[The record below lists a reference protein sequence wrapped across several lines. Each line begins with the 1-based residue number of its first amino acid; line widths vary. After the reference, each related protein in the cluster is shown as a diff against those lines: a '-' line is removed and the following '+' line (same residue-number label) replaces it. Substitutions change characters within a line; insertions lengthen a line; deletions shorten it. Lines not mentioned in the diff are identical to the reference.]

1 MELSGVAASQNPV
14 SCLTGLLK
22 MNIFADFAERV
33 NSIVKG
39 FDLAADAPELDLRR
53 VTVEPPRDAA
63 HGDLATNAAMVLAKQ
78 LKMKPRDLAEK
89 IAEGLRADSE
99 VDAVDVAG
107 PGFINI
113 RVNKVLWERV
123 LGDVVAKGDRF
134 GASHRGDGLKVNV
147 EYVSANPTGPMHVG
161 HTRGAVVGDALASL
175 LQFAGY
181 DVTREYVINDAGS
194 QIDTLANSAFLRYR
208 EARGED
214 IGKLPEGYYPG
225 EYLIPVGKA
234 LAEEYGTRLKEMDQS
249 ERHALLKGYAVDKMM
264 DMIRADL
271 SALNVKHDVFFS
283 EKTMHGQ
290 GKAIDLTLNE
300 LRQRDLVYNG
310 TLPPPKGEVPDDWE
324 DREQTLFRS
333 SNYGDDSDRALVKSD
348 GSYTYFAADVAYMR
362 DKIERGFKEIIFV
375 LGADHG
381 GYVKRLEAIGN
392 AISGGDVDVIVRLCQ
407 MVKLFKGGAEFKMS
421 KRSGN
426 FITLRDV
433 VDEVGV
439 DAVRFMMLYR
449 KNDAQLDF
457 DFDKVKE
464 QSKDNPVFY
473 VQYGHARCQSVLR
486 KAENEL
492 DWFSNSLAELQSAD
506 FAQLEDEG
514 EVALI
519 AKMAQWPRIVE
530 GASENHEPHRIAF
543 YLYELASALHAQH
556 TQGREKPQLRFIN
569 DKTPELTKAR
579 LALVYAVSQV
589 IASGLNVLGVTA
601 PNEMR

>member
-1 MELSGVAASQNPV
+1 
-14 SCLTGLLK
+14 

-33 NSIVKG
+33 TTVVKG
-39 FDLAADAPELDLRR
+39 LDLAADAPELDLRR

-89 IAEGLRADSE
+89 IAEGLRADAE
-99 VDAVDVAG
+99 IAAVDVAG

-113 RVNKVLWERV
+113 RVQRALWERV
-123 LGDVVAKGDRF
+123 LSDVVARGDKF
-134 GASHRGDGLKVNV
+134 GASSRGDGLKVNV

-161 HTRGAVVGDALASL
+161 HTRGAVVGDALAGL
-175 LQFAGY
+175 LEFAGY

-208 EARGED
+208 EALGED
-214 IGKLPEGYYPG
+214 IGQIPEGYYPG
-225 EYLIPVGKA
+225 EYLIPVGQS
-234 LAEEYGTRLKEMDQS
+234 LADEYGESLKDMAPAERL
-249 ERHALLKGYAVDKMM
+249 ALLKGYTVDKMM
-264 DMIRADL
+264 DMIRQDL
-271 SALNVKHDVFFS
+271 GALNVKHDVFFS

-492 DWFSNSLAELQSAD
+492 EWFSNSAHEMQSAD

-514 EVALI
+514 ELALI

-530 GASENHEPHRIAF
+530 GAAENHEPHRIAF
-543 YLYELASALHAQH
+543 YLYELATALHAQH
-556 TQGREKPQLRFIN
+556 AQGKEKPQLRFIN

-579 LALVYAVSQV
+579 LALVYAVSKV

-601 PNEMR
+601 PDEMR

>member
-1 MELSGVAASQNPV
+1 
-14 SCLTGLLK
+14 

-33 NSIVKG
+33 NSVVKG
-39 FDLAADAPELDLRR
+39 LDLAADAPELDLRR

-123 LGDVVAKGDRF
+123 LADVVAKGNAF
-134 GASHRGDGLKVNV
+134 GSGSRGAGLKVNV

-194 QIDTLANSAFLRYR
+194 QIDTLAKSAFLRYR
-208 EARGED
+208 EALGED
-214 IGKLPEGYYPG
+214 IGQIPEGYYPG

-234 LAEEYGTRLKEMDQS
+234 LAEEFGESLKDMSEG
-249 ERHALLKGYAVDKMM
+249 ERHAMLKGYAVDKMM
-264 DMIRADL
+264 DLIREDL

-290 GKAIDLTLNE
+290 GNAIDLTLDA
-300 LRQRDLVYNG
+300 LRQRDLVYTG

-407 MVKLFKGGAEFKMS
+407 LVKLFKGGAEFKMS

-492 DWFSNSLAELQSAD
+492 DWFSNSPAELQSAD

-514 EVALI
+514 ELALV
-519 AKMAQWPRIVE
+519 AKMAQWPRIVD

-601 PNEMR
+601 PDEMR

>member
-1 MELSGVAASQNPV
+1 
-14 SCLTGLLK
+14 

-33 NSIVKG
+33 NSVVKG
-39 FDLAADAPELDLRR
+39 LDLAADAPELDLRR

-99 VDAVDVAG
+99 VEAVDVAG

-113 RVNKVLWERV
+113 RVSKTLWERV
-123 LGDVVAKGDRF
+123 IGDVVAKGDKF
-134 GASHRGDGLKVNV
+134 GASARGDGLKVNV

-208 EARGED
+208 EALGED
-214 IGKLPEGYYPG
+214 IGQIPEGYYPG
-225 EYLIPVGKA
+225 EYLIPVGKS
-234 LAEEYGTRLKEMDQS
+234 LAEEYGENLKDMSEAERL
-249 ERHALLKGYAVDKMM
+249 ALLKGYTVDKMM
-264 DMIRADL
+264 DMIREDL
-271 SALNVKHDVFFS
+271 GALNVKHDVFFS

-290 GKAIDLTLNE
+290 GNAIDQTLDA
-300 LRQRDLVYNG
+300 LRKRDLVYNG
-310 TLPPPKGEVPDDWE
+310 TLPPPKGEVPEDWE

-375 LGADHG
+375 LGADHA

-407 MVKLFKGGAEFKMS
+407 LVKLFKGGAEFKMS

-473 VQYGHARCQSVLR
+473 VQYGHARCHSVLR
-486 KAENEL
+486 QAAEEL
-492 DWFSNSLAELQSAD
+492 DWFSNTAEELQSAD

-514 EVALI
+514 ELALI
-519 AKMAQWPRIVE
+519 AKMAQWPRIVD
-530 GASENHEPHRIAF
+530 GAAENHEPHRIAF
-543 YLYELASALHAQH
+543 YLYELASALHGH
-556 TQGREKPQLRFIN
+556 WSRGKEKPQLRFIN